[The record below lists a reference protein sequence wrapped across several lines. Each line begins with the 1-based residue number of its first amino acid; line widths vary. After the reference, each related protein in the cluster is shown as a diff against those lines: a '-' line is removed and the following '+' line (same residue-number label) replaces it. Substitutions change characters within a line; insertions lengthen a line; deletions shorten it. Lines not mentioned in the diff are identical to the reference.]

1 MDKTLFKQKL
11 EPIGVLKRKWAGASK
26 EDEDAWE
33 ELVFKLYPKP
43 PTCPDCHTVDYSAK
57 WDGKGNRAG
66 WFKKCHLCRNKTVV
80 KTILDK

>member
-1 MDKTLFKQKL
+1 MDKTLFKKKL
-11 EPIGVLKRKWAGASK
+11 APIGVLKRKWKGKPK

-43 PTCPDCHTVDYSAK
+43 PTCPNCHTVDYSPK
-57 WDGKGNRAG
+57 WDGKGKRVG
-66 WFKKCHLCRNKTVV
+66 WFKQCGFCRNKTVV